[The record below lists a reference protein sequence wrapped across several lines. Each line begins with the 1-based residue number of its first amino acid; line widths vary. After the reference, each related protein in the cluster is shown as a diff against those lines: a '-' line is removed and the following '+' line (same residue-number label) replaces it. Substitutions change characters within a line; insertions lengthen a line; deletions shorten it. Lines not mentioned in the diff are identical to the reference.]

1 MDRHAPWWRITEP
14 VFESRQKLQGEIV
27 RFLAVLR
34 ELGGGRYACLMEP
47 EGILFESEPQ
57 DAEQGWMLRQFLKE
71 KAAALFTLPEAM
83 DAGGPAED
91 VFADWTTDEFLLA
104 FINRRVA
111 VVIACPD
118 AEPLR
123 EEAMRPLK
131 ALADRLLRYNQA
143 WRLRPGGRGGFFMGS
158 AQLDLVVVGREET

>member
-1 MDRHAPWWRITEP
+1 
-14 VFESRQKLQGEIV
+14 VFESRKRLQDEIV

-34 ELGGGRYACLMEP
+34 ELGDGRYACLIEP
-47 EGILFESEPQ
+47 GGILFESEPEG
-57 DAEQGWMLRQFLKE
+57 AEQGWMLRQFLKE

-91 VFADWTTDEFLLA
+91 VFSNWAEDEFFLA

-111 VVIACPD
+111 VVVACPA

-143 WRLRPGGRGGFFMGS
+143 WRLRPQGRGGFFFGR
-158 AQLDLVVVGREET
+158 AQLDVVVVGREER

>member
-1 MDRHAPWWRITEP
+1 M
-14 VFESRQKLQGEIV
+14 FESRQRLQSEIV
-27 RFLAVLR
+27 RWLAVLR
-34 ELGGGRYACLMEP
+34 ELGGGRYACLIEP
-47 EGILFESEPQ
+47 AGILFESEPE
-57 DAEQGWMLRQFLKE
+57 DAQQGWMLRQFLKE

-83 DAGGPAED
+83 DAGGPSED
-91 VFADWTTDEFLLA
+91 LFEDWSEDEFLLA

-111 VVIACPD
+111 VVVACPD

-143 WRLRPGGRGGFFMGS
+143 WRLRPGGRGGFFMGR
-158 AQLDLVVVGREET
+158 AQLDLVVVGREGG